1 MSVHNDPKRTVTI
14 DETTFVF
21 LWYHTAGM
29 IMTYFGAGGMVPI
42 SDAQRLDSVERLGR
56 LYQKHRDALT
66 DKADLVMDHL
76 VGAAEDLAGVT
87 GH

>member
-1 MSVHNDPKRTVTI
+1 MPIHDSERAVTI
-14 DETTFVF
+14 DETTFIF

-29 IMTYFGAGGMVPI
+29 IMTYFGAGGMVPV
-42 SDAQRLDSVERLGR
+42 SDAQRLDSVAQLGR

-66 DKADLVMDHL
+66 DKADLVMVHL